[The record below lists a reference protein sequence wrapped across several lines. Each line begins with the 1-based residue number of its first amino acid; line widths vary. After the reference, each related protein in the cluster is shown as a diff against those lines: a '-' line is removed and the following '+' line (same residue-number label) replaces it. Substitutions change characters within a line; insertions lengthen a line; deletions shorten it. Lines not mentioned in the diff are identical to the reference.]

1 MLGGAMHQFE
11 QRAAQLAFF
20 EGLGHQ
26 HKHVSLLDA
35 MAWSQSEQVIESLKC
50 SSRAPVLVLP
60 GSEQDWPMRSIFA
73 G

>member
-1 MLGGAMHQFE
+1 MACCVLPSGSTVLGGAMHQFE

-35 MAWSQSEQVIESLKC
+35 MAWSQSEQVSKSLKC
-50 SSRAPVLVLP
+50 IIARTRSGPSRL
-60 GSEQDWPMRSIFA
+60 
-73 G
+73 